1 MLLATDR
8 ISVSLICRQGPT
20 LATAQSGQPRRKHGE
35 RGRPA
40 RRGGCVPCADF
51 APRANG
57 TFVDRAIISLHR
69 PTTLMGGRRV
79 WSPTRR
85 RRMETDMNDFGR
97 RAGGEAL
104 QFGPGGLGP
113 VFSELGAVVAATVVL
128 GLAFV
133 MLS

>member
-1 MLLATDR
+1 M
-8 ISVSLICRQGPT
+8 
-20 LATAQSGQPRRKHGE
+20 
-35 RGRPA
+35 
-40 RRGGCVPCADF
+40 PCDDF

-57 TFVDRAIISLHR
+57 AFVDRAIISLHR